1 MKVQTFLKLNL
12 GSIIALIFALSP
24 FLQLYI
30 VPGIGTNLEFSL
42 VLLLGG
48 LYAIYYFFKSPKNKS
63 KTLVKPIM
71 TCMFIYCNL
80 NLLLVPERHIYNTWT
95 TSFLGIFFNF
105 LILAI
110 CVIDFENENTRY
122 RYFDYVVKISVFM
135 SVVVAVQALVYY
147 TTGST
152 ITADRTFL
160 LPFKSFFISG
170 ARLSQETGLWSYG
183 PLYRPS
189 AFFLEPAH
197 FSQYCSIGLTYSLWK
212 SKKLLN
218 WTSIAITLGII
229 ITTSGL
235 GLLCIILMWGT
246 KLYINGDSLT
256 RKRLMKL
263 VGVSLLITVILGSLF
278 VFSDS
283 FQRSVLRITNASDG
297 FNSAIMG
304 RLWSVAYLESFS
316 EKELLFGMGYK
327 NIPTYYFNGTLAYVY
342 MTGLVQLF
350 YCEGILGGS
359 IFIICYFLMLLKS
372 YKRKAFLPLY
382 ILILYLPFLICSDN
396 LGFLTLI
403 EFIPFLY
410 INKEEVL

>member
-1 MKVQTFLKLNL
+1 MNVRISLKLNF
-12 GSIIALIFALSP
+12 GCIIALIFALSP
-24 FLQLYI
+24 FLQLYT
-30 VPGIGTNLEFSL
+30 VPGIGTNMEFSL
-42 VLLLGG
+42 VFSLGG
-48 LYAIYYFFKSPKNKS
+48 LYAIYYFLKKPKNKS
-63 KTLVKPIM
+63 IALVVPIM
-71 TCMFIYCNL
+71 TCMFMYCNF
-80 NLLLVPERHIYNTWT
+80 NLLLIPDRHIYNLWG
-95 TSFLGIFFNF
+95 TSFIGIFFNF

-110 CVIDFENENTRY
+110 CVIDFKNENTRHK
-122 RYFDYVVKISVFM
+122 YFEYVVKISVFM
-135 SVVVAVQALVYY
+135 SVVVAFQALIYY

-152 ITADRTFL
+152 ITPDRTFL
-160 LPFKSFFISG
+160 LPFKAFFTNG
-170 ARLSQETGLWSYG
+170 AKLTQETGLWVFG

-197 FSQYCSIGLTYSLWK
+197 FSQYCSIGLAYSLWK

-218 WTSIAITLGII
+218 WASIAITIGII

-246 KLYINGDSLT
+246 KLFINGDSLT
-256 RKRLMKL
+256 RKRISRL
-263 VGVSLLITVILGSLF
+263 VGVSLLITVISGGLF

-283 FQRSVLRITNASDG
+283 FQRSVLRIINASDG

-304 RLWSVAYLESFS
+304 RLWSVAYLENFT
-316 EKELLFGMGYK
+316 ETELLFGMGYK
-327 NIPTYYFNGTLAYVY
+327 NIPTYYINGTLAYVY
-342 MTGLVQLF
+342 MTGIVQLF

-410 INKEEVL
+410 INE